1 MGVVSTA
8 VDFMRATAND
18 NSHGYDQANRWGPDY
33 DCSSLVITA
42 YKKAGL
48 PLSCTYTGNMYSDM
62 LANGFKDITASVNLF
77 SGAGLK
83 AGDVLLNVRSHT
95 AMFIGNGQIAQASGN
110 EFGGVTGG
118 VPGDQTGGEINIRSY
133 YNFPWDYVL
142 RYTENTPVQH
152 STTTHQTETIPVQ
165 PSSDS
170 GIQNGIYTVKSG
182 DTMWGLA
189 ERFYG
194 NGTEYARI
202 MRDNGLTTS
211 NLWVGQKLKIGEQP
225 TASEVEESAP
235 EQMCTVRLPIVGY
248 GDAGMKV
255 RKIQSLLIACGYSI
269 TVDGDF
275 GTATKN
281 AIIYLQKA
289 KGLPETGTVD
299 GRTYEALMS

>member
-8 VDFMRATAND
+8 VDFMKATAND

-42 YKKAGL
+42 YKKAGI
-48 PLSCTYTGNMYSDM
+48 PLRCTYTGNMYPDM
-62 LANGFKDITASVNLF
+62 IANGFKDITASIDLF
-77 SGAGLK
+77 TGAGLK

-95 AMFIGNGQIAQASGN
+95 AMFIGNGQLAQASGN

-118 VPGDQTGGEINIRSY
+118 MSGDQTGGEINIRSY
-133 YNFPWDYVL
+133 YNFPWDHIL
-142 RYTENTPVQH
+142 RYTENAPVQH
-152 STTTHQTETIPVQ
+152 STTTHQQDPV
-165 PSSDS
+165 SDS

-202 MRDNGLTTS
+202 MRENGLTSS
-211 NLWVGQKLKIGEQP
+211 NLWAGQKLKIGEQP
-225 TASEVEESAP
+225 TASAP
-235 EQMCTVRLPIVGY
+235 EQMCTVRLPIIGY
-248 GDAGMKV
+248 GDTGMKV

-281 AIIYLQKA
+281 AIAYLQKA